1 MQLGRDFVR
10 ALRQITQERK
20 LSHEIISSGLEAA
33 LVSAYRKY
41 KGGDQEVEV
50 FIDLENGELSICEVR
65 KIVET
70 VENEDTEILLPD
82 ARKIGFEDI
91 ELGDVIRIEVV
102 PENFGR
108 IAAQTARQ
116 VIIQRLKDAERQIIF
131 EEFSGKIGDLVN
143 GIIFKSENDQ
153 VLVRLNDRTE
163 AILPREERIFGESY
177 ALGERKKFYLL
188 EVRQTT
194 RGPRIVVSRS
204 HPNLLKRLLELEIPE
219 IREGTVEIQ
228 NIVRE
233 GGARAKVAVTTL
245 DANVDP
251 VGACI
256 GSGGSRIKS
265 ISRELGGERIDVIVW
280 SNDPLQYIRNA
291 LSPARVVKV
300 EPVLEQ
306 ERSVQVFV
314 RPDHLSL
321 AIGKAGQ
328 NVRLAARLTLW
339 KIDIKVIE
347 PEKLPTL
354 QDLFEDL
361 VIDDG
366 EEPCQEKEQ
375 QSENGQEPV

>member
-70 VENEDTEILLPD
+70 IENEDTEILLTD

-91 ELGDVIRIEVV
+91 EPGDVIRIEVV

-194 RGPRIVVSRS
+194 RGPRIIVSRS

-366 EEPCQEKEQ
+366 EEPCQETEQ